1 MEERFLA
8 PDLVPVVAEFGDARP
23 PLEQP
28 DGLDHGCLFKAPR
41 VPADAWGEFEGEHR
55 LRMRMPYGKPR
66 DLFAGS
72 QPSVNAT

>member
-41 VPADAWGEFEGEHR
+41 VPADAWDEFEDE
-55 LRMRMPYGKPR
+55 
-66 DLFAGS
+66 
-72 QPSVNAT
+72 